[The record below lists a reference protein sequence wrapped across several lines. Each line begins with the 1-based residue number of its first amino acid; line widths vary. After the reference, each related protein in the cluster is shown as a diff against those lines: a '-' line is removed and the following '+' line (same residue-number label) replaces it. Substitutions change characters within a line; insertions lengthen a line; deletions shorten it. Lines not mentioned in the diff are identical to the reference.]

1 MSDSNETEPEIAW
14 TADVS
19 GLRGLP
25 MRIAFNGVDFGRVL
39 WWSVFAVAPLALLI
53 FGALAGDRDPF
64 VYSMYCAVIL
74 TAVLQ
79 SSERFVRTSVT
90 VDGDAGELES
100 TYHMGDPSLFRSD
113 EDVTTSLADVEA
125 ARFVTLGN
133 RTAARLYYEK
143 SFVNKPS
150 MFLVP
155 DGVESRFRE
164 TLRRHDVSIRS
175 DSTPKSADWVWVRF
189 AVTALFFGAIPL
201 GTVVVWPAGSV
212 PFLLA
217 VFGHAAFVLRQ
228 GW

>member
-1 MSDSNETEPEIAW
+1 MA
-14 TADVS
+14 
-19 GLRGLP
+19 GLRELP
-25 MRIAFNGVDFGRVL
+25 WRVAFNGVDFGRVS
-39 WWSVFAVAPLALLI
+39 WWGVFAVAPAALLT
-53 FGALAGDRDPF
+53 FGALAGDRAPF

-79 SSERFVRTSVT
+79 SSERFIGMSVAL
-90 VDGDAGELES
+90 DDDAGELES

-113 EDVTTSLADVEA
+113 EDVTTSLADVET
-125 ARFVTLGN
+125 ARFVTIGD
-133 RTAARLYYEK
+133 RTVVRLYYEQ

-155 DGVESRFRE
+155 DEFEPRFRE
-164 TLRRHDVSIRS
+164 TLRQYNVSIRV
-175 DSTPKSADWVWVRF
+175 DSTLKSADRVWGRF
-189 AVTALFFGAIPL
+189 AVTALFLGAIPL
-201 GTVVVWPAGSV
+201 GTVFVWPAGSV